1 MPSFH
6 ISSSGKLVQCKND
19 PCKLH
24 AGTDFQAKDLKEAQK
39 LAENTMSNN
48 NPESL
53 NKVENS
59 NIQDYNNA
67 IKNMDY
73 EEFDEKHF
81 TADFFKISETRFFF
95 LLRALIDD
103 GYITGVKCEE
113 IAGGKMVALISPRL
127 TLAGMEYLVNNTMM
141 KKAYRLAKGIKDIMP
156 CV

>member
-1 MPSFH
+1 MRNTG
-6 ISSSGKLVQCKND
+6 SSQALYQERIQTEGIKTTEAIVEVVFDCKKGEKMDN
-19 PCKLH
+19 
-24 AGTDFQAKDLKEAQK
+24 F
-39 LAENTMSNN
+39 
-48 NPESL
+48 
-53 NKVENS
+53 
-59 NIQDYNNA
+59 NA
-67 IKNMDY
+67 IYKILTYIEKNMDY